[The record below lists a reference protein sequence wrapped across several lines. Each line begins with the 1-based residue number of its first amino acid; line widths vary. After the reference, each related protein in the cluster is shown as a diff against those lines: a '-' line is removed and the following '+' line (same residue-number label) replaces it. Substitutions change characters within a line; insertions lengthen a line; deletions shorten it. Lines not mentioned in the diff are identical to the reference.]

1 MIIMIVNIS
10 VVAKMNIAGILLI
23 TFLVILLSTTLR
35 LTFQAFQTTCTR
47 VSYLIGVNLQ
57 VTFDIVSISCASFNV
72 CGRVYKCSLFIADSV
87 TYVTSTNR
95 NTFCT
100 RNFIL

>member
-1 MIIMIVNIS
+1 MIVNIS

-23 TFLVILLSTTLR
+23 TFLVILLSTTL
-35 LTFQAFQTTCTR
+35 QAFQTTCTR

-57 VTFDIVSISCASFNV
+57 VTFDIVSSCASLNV